1 MCSLLVEAKEIT
13 VAIPYIQLGR
23 VELDPMGVPVAASM
37 QRPHGERFE
46 QLLRDTLTDGQDDVA
61 GDLPAAPESEATAGL
76 NEADLDDVDA
86 DARPTSRDADETPEG
101 DASEGDTPALDE
113 QADVTDSLRRNDP
126 ETAPRSERQRDGETK
141 RPAAATHEPLLA
153 AAFHAQR
160 GAQQPLVAGPA
171 MSPPNQPMPA
181 RAADALVRGAGGAPL
196 ASASHVKSA
205 AVQTGY
211 ATKSAH
217 SMQLLEQARDSVFKQ
232 ILMKL
237 TDGGGE
243 MRMRLSPPDL
253 GQLDLRMTVE
263 GGNKLT
269 LVIGA
274 ERGDMAQL
282 LQRHLEELKS
292 TLQEN
297 GLEVTGAEVQTRDDF
312 ERQQA
317 ADGDA
322 GDDASH
328 AADDFAEDAASAPR
342 PRGYVTADGLDFWA

>member
-46 QLLRDTLTDGQDDVA
+46 QLLRDTLNEGQDDVA
-61 GDLPAAPESEATAGL
+61 DDLSAAPEPEATDGL
-76 NEADLDDVDA
+76 DDVDLDDVDA
-86 DARPTSRDADETPEG
+86 DPRPAARDADETPEG
-101 DASEGDTPALDE
+101 GPSEGDTAALDE

-126 ETAPRSERQRDGETK
+126 EATPRSERPRDGETK
-141 RPAAATHEPLLA
+141 HPAAATHEPLLA
-153 AAFHAQR
+153 AAFHAQHGTQQTLLA
-160 GAQQPLVAGPA
+160 GAAT
-171 MSPPNQPMPA
+171 SPTNQPAPT
-181 RAADALVRGAGGAPL
+181 RAGDAMVRGAGGAPL
-196 ASASHVKSA
+196 ASTSHAKPA
-205 AVQTGY
+205 TVQTGY

-312 ERQQA
+312 EREQA
-317 ADGDA
+317 DAGDA
-322 GDDASH
+322 GDAASH
-328 AADDFAEDAASAPR
+328 ASDDFAEDAASAPR